1 MSHQQSLVG
10 TVAFVTGGGRG
21 LGLDI
26 AHELAS
32 KGVHVF
38 LTGRTRD
45 TLEPAAASCRALGVK
60 SIFAAVD
67 VTDQAGMTEA
77 VKQCESQLGPIDLLI
92 NNAGI
97 GAHGPIADCDVDEWW
112 RVMEV
117 NVKGPLISCRA
128 VLPGMLARGAGRI
141 INMGSYQA
149 FLPAPIVSS
158 YATSKAALMR
168 LTDSMAAEAIEHGV
182 IVLALSPGFVRTDMG
197 LNAEKV
203 MKEQVAG
210 FEGFPLEFTFEADAI
225 AKLVCRVA
233 AGEADVFHGRM
244 LHVRDDLDELLAE
257 ADAILQEDRFAMVF
271 NS

>member
-1 MSHQQSLVG
+1 MSHQQSLAD

-38 LTGRTRD
+38 ITGRTRE
-45 TLEPAAASCRALGVK
+45 TLEPAAGSCRAMGVK
-60 SIFAAVD
+60 SAFAEVD

-77 VKQCESQLGPIDLLI
+77 VNQCESLLGPIDLLI

-128 VLPGMLARGAGRI
+128 VLPGMLARGSGRI

-168 LTDSMAAEAIEHGV
+168 MTDSMAEEAVEHGV

-197 LNAEKV
+197 LHAEQV
-203 MKEQVAG
+203 MKAMVPD
-210 FEGFPLEFTFEADAI
+210 FEGFPSEFTFESDAI
-225 AKLVCRVA
+225 AKLICRVA
-233 AGEADVFHGRM
+233 AGEADAFHGRM
-244 LHVRDDLDELLAE
+244 LHVRNDLDGLIAE
-257 ADAILQEDRFAMVF
+257 TDTILRENRFAMVF
-271 NS
+271 ND